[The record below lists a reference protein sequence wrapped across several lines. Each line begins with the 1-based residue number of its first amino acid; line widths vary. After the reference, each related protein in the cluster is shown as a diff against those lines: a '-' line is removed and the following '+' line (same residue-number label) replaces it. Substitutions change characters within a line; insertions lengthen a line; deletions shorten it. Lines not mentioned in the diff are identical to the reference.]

1 MSYIHFKSA
10 FGREFDKIT
19 FDGVSLSVG
28 EIKKMIAEKCK
39 LSKQLDFDLE
49 ITNAETSQGKKYRT
63 QETPR
68 INNYTPL
75 SLFPFKGLFF

>member
-49 ITNAETSQGKKYRT
+49 ITNAETSQGKSQPNPT
-63 QETPR
+63 EPNLPESTL
-68 INNYTPL
+68 IMVN
-75 SLFPFKGLFF
+75 

>member
-1 MSYIHFKSA
+1 MRELEVENKRERKMSYIHFKSA

-49 ITNAETSQGKKYRT
+49 ITNAETSQGKK
-63 QETPR
+63 TP
-68 INNYTPL
+68 NPL
-75 SLFPFKGLFF
+75 G